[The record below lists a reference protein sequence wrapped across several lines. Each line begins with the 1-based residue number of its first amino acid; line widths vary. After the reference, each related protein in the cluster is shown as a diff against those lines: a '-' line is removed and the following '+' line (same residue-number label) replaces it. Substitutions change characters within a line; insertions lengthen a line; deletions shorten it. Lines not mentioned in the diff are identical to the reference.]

1 MVADLDWV
9 VELMEVTR
17 IWILLSNS
25 LRIRKPDADKTRIA
39 AGKDVFLF
47 QG

>member
-1 MVADLDWV
+1 MVADLDWL

-25 LRIRKPDADKTRIA
+25 LRIRNRDADKTSIA